1 MTSNYICALVKTM
14 GQIGNQKGKRRIERS
29 LILSTLAYIL
39 FVNLKGPESIN
50 ELNMHLVM
58 HK

>member
-1 MTSNYICALVKTM
+1 MM
-14 GQIGNQKGKRRIERS
+14 GQIGNQKGKRS

-50 ELNMHLVM
+50 ELNIHLVM
-58 HK
+58 HNSKVTVLLQH